1 MDKNELNKLIN
12 SLVNNSKTD
21 KNDLKNKEKAQEL
34 LKNLDKNQ
42 TERLG
47 AILSDP
53 EKSRAVLNSPAA
65 QALMKKLMK

>member
-65 QALMKKLMK
+65 RALMKKLMK

>member
-21 KNDLKNKEKAQEL
+21 KNDLKNKEKAQKL